1 MKNLLLTL
9 IILFSLKTYA
19 QKIEKDLK
27 YFYYYAD
34 QDKDFEAYLIAKK
47 DFDLKKF
54 DFILPKSAQAIKELD
69 SDEQKIFK
77 NQKTYAAFL
86 TKYGMTNGDAYAQL
100 WFKQIQS
107 LKLFAKNNP
116 EFFKLSPKQRQSII
130 DKWYYSIGTKE

>member
-1 MKNLLLTL
+1 MKKLL
-9 IILFSLKTYA
+9 IILITLASLKTYA

-34 QDKDFEAYLIAKK
+34 QDKDFEAYLMAKK

-54 DFILPKSAQAIKELD
+54 DFILPKSAKAIKELE
-69 SDEQKIFK
+69 SREQKIFK

-86 TKYGMTNGDAYAQL
+86 TKYGMTNGDAYAEL

-107 LKLFAKNNP
+107 LKIFAKNNP
-116 EFFKLSPKQRQSII
+116 EFYKLTPKQRQNII
-130 DKWYYSIGTKE
+130 DKWYYNIGIKD

>member
-54 DFILPKSAQAIKELD
+54 DFNLPKSAQAIKELD